1 MATIQIDISDSSQ
14 TVLYDYWKEEVG
26 RLYKIAERD
35 FEMKSFT
42 NTELVESWNQ
52 DETPDQ
58 FVDSL
63 KEEMLYED
71 EDMEN
76 IIDEDDE
83 ENTIEQEYV

>member
-1 MATIQIDISDSSQ
+1 
-14 TVLYDYWKEEVG
+14 
-26 RLYKIAERD
+26 
-35 FEMKSFT
+35 MKSFT

-83 ENTIEQEYV
+83 ENTIEENYV